1 MHSGLSSLVS
11 LALVH
16 ATPPCLTSGSADLNT
31 PRSQKL
37 ALRPHGIVDALA
49 AAEARHRRN
58 AMMHS
63 RQHQD
68 AQELFQLL
76 AEQLKA
82 EAGAVRREAR
92 RDRGF
97 ALPPSVYGDLAAEDA
112 QLRRSVFDGLT
123 ANRRACVR
131 CGYTEAV
138 MHFGFDSWT
147 LALPAGACAL
157 EDCLA
162 EYTRLELL
170 TDCVCRRCALRA
182 THAVREELED
192 CLAEYTRLELLTDC
206 VCRRCALRATHARLA
221 ADANRATATAEAEP
235 NPSSSKKRRARDA
248 RKYEARV
255 RAMLD
260 EGRIEDELGD
270 IRLERVVEPATKQAM
285 VARVRVPS
293 RSSGLV

>member
-1 MHSGLSSLVS
+1 MCPHPLWMHSGLSSLVS

-182 THAVREELED
+182 THA
-192 CLAEYTRLELLTDC
+192 
-206 VCRRCALRATHARLA
+206 RLA

-285 VARVRVPS
+285 VARVRVPP